1 MKKRIL
7 SGFMALVSLFALTA
21 PAYAEASEHL
31 FGYDFDAM
39 TITVPV
45 DVVVP
50 ASVTAFLNPYGA
62 TVAFDR
68 NTLLPDPNAAG
79 ENRLELSGDIISPTY
94 TIENTGDTPI
104 AVYAS
109 VSGQTLGEAVLV
121 DSGTDVSQ
129 WTGAQQTRDVNLWIT
144 GGLSEDAV
152 NTNSYNIASSIS
164 INETET
170 TRTLIEYIDG
180 SSKGYFKIDGRI
192 NKHAKG
198 WGENDGIHINLAL
211 KIVPADV

>member
-7 SGFMALVSLFALTA
+7 SGLMALSCAFALTA
-21 PAYAEASEHL
+21 PASAEDSGHL

-50 ASVTAFLNPYGA
+50 ASVTAFLNPYGT

-68 NTLLPDPNAAG
+68 STLTPDANAAG

-94 TIENTGDTPI
+94 TIENTGDVPVT
-104 AVYAS
+104 VYAS
-109 VSGQTLGEAVLV
+109 VSGRTLGDTVLV
-121 DSGTDVSQ
+121 DSSTDVSE
-129 WTGAQQTRDVNLWIT
+129 WTSAQQTCDVNMWIT

-152 NTNSYNIASSIS
+152 NTQTYNIANSIS

-170 TRTLIEYIDG
+170 TRTLIEVLDA
-180 SSKGYFKIDGRI
+180 SSTGYFKIDGRL

-198 WGENDGIHINLAL
+198 WSASDGVHVNLAL
-211 KIVPADV
+211 KIVPADL

>member
-1 MKKRIL
+1 MKKRII
-7 SGFMALVSLFALTA
+7 SGFMALVSLFVLTA

-50 ASVTAFLNPYGA
+50 ASVTAFLNPYGT

-68 NTLLPDPNAAG
+68 TTLLPDSDAAG
-79 ENRLELSGDIISPTY
+79 EDRLELSGDIISPTY
-94 TIENTGDTPI
+94 TIENTGEVPVT
-104 AVYAS
+104 VYAS
-109 VSGQTLGEAVLV
+109 VSGQTLGDAVLV
-121 DSGTDVSQ
+121 ESSTDVSQ
-129 WTGAQQTRDVNLWIT
+129 WTSAQQTCDVNLWIT

-152 NTNSYNIASSIS
+152 NTDSYNIASSIS

-170 TRTLIEYIDG
+170 TRTLIECIDG
-180 SSKGYFKIDGRI
+180 SSKGYFKIDGRL

-198 WGENDGIHINLAL
+198 WSAEEGIHINLAL